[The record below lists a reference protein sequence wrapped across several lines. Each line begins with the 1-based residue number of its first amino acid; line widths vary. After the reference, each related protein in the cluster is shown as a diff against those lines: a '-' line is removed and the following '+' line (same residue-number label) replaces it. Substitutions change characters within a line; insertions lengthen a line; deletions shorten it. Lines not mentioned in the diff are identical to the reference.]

1 VVAGGGFG
9 AAVKAG
15 GRFATAGAAVT
26 VARGG
31 AVGVAAAVVVVAAVV
46 ATGATVAGGVGE
58 IAGVLSAGFSVTIVQ
73 AGMTTARPRA
83 NISAL
88 CSIFMITAFK

>member
-1 VVAGGGFG
+1 LG

-15 GRFATAGAAVT
+15 GRFGTAGVAAVV
-26 VARGG
+26 VAMGG
-31 AVGVAAAVVVVAAVV
+31 AVGVAAAVAAGVV
-46 ATGATVAGGVGE
+46 ATGAVVVGGVGE

-73 AGMTTARPRA
+73 AGMTTVRPRA

-88 CSIFMITAFK
+88 CSNFMITTFK